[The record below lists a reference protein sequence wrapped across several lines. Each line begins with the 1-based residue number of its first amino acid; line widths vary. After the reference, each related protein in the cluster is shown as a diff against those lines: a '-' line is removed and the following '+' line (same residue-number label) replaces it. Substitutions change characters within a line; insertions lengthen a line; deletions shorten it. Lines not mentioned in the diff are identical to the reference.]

1 MVDVKEIKSV
11 KIVPFTFMTSW
22 IAAITGL
29 IVALIILLFSG
40 IIAAILPANLS
51 GLVAGLGIA
60 SIVILPIGGFLTN
73 IVWAFVTA
81 WIYNLLVPKVGGIK
95 LGMEGN
101 EITNLPIVP
110 LALITSLIN
119 TIWAFIIGLVLT
131 AIAAPFL
138 GILSVIPQLLTTFVP
153 LANNTTAMEGM
164 STAVGASGVIIA
176 VILIIAVP
184 ILVFI
189 FSFIGYAL
197 TALFYNLLIPKVG
210 GIKLE
215 LEAAAHKFTEIT
227 NIPVVPFALAIAVV
241 MTIWGILQG
250 LLNMAMW
257 ISQGDPVGGIVSL
270 IVNIIVSF
278 ISAFIAYAI
287 TALIYN
293 FLSPKIGGIEL
304 ELE

>member
-22 IAAITGL
+22 ITAISGL

-40 IIAAILPANLS
+40 IIAAIFPANLG

-60 SIVILPIGGFLTN
+60 SIIVLPIGGFLTN

-101 EITNLPIVP
+101 EITNVPVIP
-110 LALITSLIN
+110 LALITSLIM
-119 TIWAFIIGLVLT
+119 TIWAFIIGLILT

-138 GILSVIPQLLTTFVP
+138 GILSVIPQLLTTFP
-153 LANNTTAMEGM
+153 GLANNTTAIEGM
-164 STAVGASGVIIA
+164 GAAVGASGILIA

-184 ILVFI
+184 IVVFI
-189 FSFIGYAL
+189 GSFIGYAL
-197 TALFYNLLIPKVG
+197 SAVFYNILIPKVG

-215 LEAAAHKFTEIT
+215 LAAAAHKFTEIT
-227 NIPVVPFALAIAVV
+227 NIPVVPFALAVAVV
-241 MTIWGILQG
+241 ATVWGIIQG

-257 ISQGDPVGGIVSL
+257 ISQGDPVGGVVSL
-270 IVNIIVSF
+270 IANIVISF

>member
-22 IAAITGL
+22 ITAISGL

-40 IIAAILPANLS
+40 IIAAIFPANLG

-60 SIVILPIGGFLTN
+60 SIIVLPIGGFLTN

-101 EITNLPIVP
+101 EITNVPVIP
-110 LALITSLIN
+110 LALITSLIM
-119 TIWAFIIGLVLT
+119 TIWAFIIGLILT

-138 GILSVIPQLLTTFVP
+138 GILSVIPQLLTTFP
-153 LANNTTAMEGM
+153 GLANNTTAIEGM
-164 STAVGASGVIIA
+164 GAAVGASGILIA
-176 VILIIAVP
+176 VIMIIAVP
-184 ILVFI
+184 IVVFI
-189 FSFIGYAL
+189 GSFIVYAL
-197 TALFYNLLIPKVG
+197 SAVFYNILIPKVG

-215 LEAAAHKFTEIT
+215 LAAAAHKFTEIT

-241 MTIWGILQG
+241 ATVWGIIQG

-257 ISQGDPVGGIVSL
+257 ISQGDPVGGVVSL
-270 IVNIIVSF
+270 IANIVISF

-293 FLSPKIGGIEL
+293 FLSPKIGGIEI